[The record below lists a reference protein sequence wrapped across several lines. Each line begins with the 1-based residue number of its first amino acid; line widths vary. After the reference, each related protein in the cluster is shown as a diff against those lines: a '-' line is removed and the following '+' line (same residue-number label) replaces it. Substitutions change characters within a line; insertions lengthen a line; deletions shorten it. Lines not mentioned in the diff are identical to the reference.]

1 MGRIRKERGIEMK
14 KQDRNITIAVI
25 VAMVMIFFSAI
36 FFIDDK
42 ELKKDVVEKVTDTVT
57 DIATREMSKEEI
69 ESLPSTEIIEQ
80 TEEQENAVSNEQEG
94 EETEGFQLQGEIAYE
109 GAKAETW
116 NVELGDYVGLT
127 YYSQLDSRWASKMYS
142 SVGNSNQ
149 TIGSSAC
156 GPTCASMVV
165 TATKGAITPDTMC
178 DLFVQHGYRSAN
190 NGTYF
195 SAFRAVADE
204 FDIGYE
210 ETYYLDKA
218 VELLRNNH
226 YVIVSCGNG
235 LFTTGGHFIVLV
247 GIDGDTL
254 KIYDPYLYSGK
265 FSTSTRRGKV
275 TVDGNTVYCSIDNFR
290 NYANYSKF
298 FAFAH
303 DGNVQVNNTRPVTT
317 QAYTRYVNAKIGLN
331 IRNKPNGYIV
341 GGLSNGTA
349 VTVYETDGN
358 WSRIGTNKWVSSNY
372 LTSYMA
378 VASNPVK
385 TISGVKYTTGK
396 YKVNASVLNVRTGP
410 STKYKIKGYKQLTSN
425 ARYQNKRLGNQYTN
439 GLKRGV
445 VTTVIKVRNGF
456 GLTPSGWIALNYC
469 TKM

>member
-1 MGRIRKERGIEMK
+1 MK

-165 TATKGAITPDTMC
+165 TATKGAITPDTMS
-178 DLFVQHGYRSAN
+178 DLFVKYGYRSAN
-190 NGTYF
+190 NGTYW

-204 FDIGYE
+204 FNIGYTE
-210 ETYYLDKA
+210 ITDIQRALQ
-218 VELLRNNH
+218 LLQNNN

-247 GIDGDTL
+247 GIEGDTL

-331 IRNKPNGYIV
+331 IRNNVNGSIIGSYKY
-341 GGLSNGTA
+341 GTA
-349 VTVYETDGN
+349 VLVYETRDG
-358 WSRIGTNKWVSSNY
+358 WSRVGTNRWVSSNY
-372 LTSYMA
+372 LTSYMP
-378 VASNPVK
+378 SRQTPVK

>member
-1 MGRIRKERGIEMK
+1 MNNEQKRKI
-14 KQDRNITIAVI
+14 ILIISAVI
-25 VAMVMIFFSAI
+25 VGILSGFGIYKANENSSTNEIVSNVVNEVKNNISTYDMTEQEV
-36 FFIDDK
+36 
-42 ELKKDVVEKVTDTVT
+42 KD
-57 DIATREMSKEEI
+57 
-69 ESLPSTEIIEQ
+69 LPTTEIQAQ
-80 TEEQENAVSNEQEG
+80 TEEQEKVVAEEQKVEG
-94 EETEGFQLQGEIAYE
+94 EAFEEQGEIAYNGTNE
-109 GAKAETW
+109 YP
-116 NVELGDYVGLT
+116 NVTLGNYQGLT
-127 YYSQLDSRWASKMYS
+127 YYSQIDNRWRYKMYS
-142 SVGNSNQ
+142 SVGDSSQ
-149 TIGSSAC
+149 TIGTSGC

-165 TATKGAITPDTMC
+165 TATKGTITPPEMC
-178 DLFVQHGYRSAN
+178 DLFVKYGYRSAN
-190 NGTYF
+190 NGTYW
-195 SAFRAVADE
+195 SAFRFVADT
-204 FDIGYE
+204 FNIGYQ
-210 ETYYLDKA
+210 ETTDIQRALQ
-218 VELLRNNH
+218 LLESQN
-226 YVIVSCGNG
+226 YVVASCGNG
-235 LFTTGGHFIVLV
+235 LFTTGGHFILLTKVEN
-247 GIDGDTL
+247 GMIE
-254 KIYDPYLYSGK
+254 IYDPYLYAGK
-265 FSTSTRRGKV
+265 FDTATRRGKAV
-275 TVDGNTVYCSIDNFR
+275 VEGNKVYVSVDNFKK
-290 NYANYSKF
+290 YANYKGF
-298 FAFAH
+298 FAYKY
-303 DGNVQVNNTRPVTT
+303 DGSTQENKQTVTT

-385 TISGVKYTTGK
+385 TISGVKYITGK

-445 VTTVIKVRNGF
+445 VTTVTKVQTGF

>member
-1 MGRIRKERGIEMK
+1 MNNEQKRKI
-14 KQDRNITIAVI
+14 ILIISAVI
-25 VAMVMIFFSAI
+25 VGILGGLGFYKANENSSTNEIVNGVVNEVKNNISTYDMTEQEV
-36 FFIDDK
+36 
-42 ELKKDVVEKVTDTVT
+42 KD
-57 DIATREMSKEEI
+57 
-69 ESLPSTEIIEQ
+69 LPTTEIIEQ
-80 TEEQENAVSNEQEG
+80 TEVQENAVSNEQEG

-116 NVELGDYVGLT
+116 NVELGDYIGLT
-127 YYSQLDSRWASKMYS
+127 YYSQLDSSRWASKMYS
-142 SVGNSNQ
+142 SIGNPNQ
-149 TIGSSAC
+149 TIGSSGC

-254 KIYDPYLYSGK
+254 KIYDPYLYAGK
-265 FSTSTRRGKV
+265 FDTATRRGKV

-317 QAYTRYVNAKIGLN
+317 QAYTRYVNAKKGLN

-372 LTSYMA
+372 LTSYMP
-378 VASNPVK
+378 STQNTVK

-396 YKVNASVLNVRTGP
+396 YKVNASVLNVRTGAG
-410 STKYKIKGYKQLTSN
+410 TKYRIKGYKQLTAN

-445 VTTVIKVRNGF
+445 VTTVTKVQNGF
-456 GLTPSGWIALNYC
+456 GLIPSGWISLNYC
-469 TKM
+469 TKL

>member
-1 MGRIRKERGIEMK
+1 MNNEQKRKI
-14 KQDRNITIAVI
+14 ILIISAVI
-25 VAMVMIFFSAI
+25 VGILGGLGFYKANENSSTNEIVNGVVNEVKNNISTYDMTEQEV
-36 FFIDDK
+36 
-42 ELKKDVVEKVTDTVT
+42 KD
-57 DIATREMSKEEI
+57 
-69 ESLPSTEIIEQ
+69 LPSTEIIEQ

-116 NVELGDYVGLT
+116 NVELGDYIGLT
-127 YYSQLDSRWASKMYS
+127 YYSQLDSSRWASKMYS
-142 SVGNSNQ
+142 SIGNPNQ
-149 TIGSSAC
+149 TIGSSGC

-372 LTSYMA
+372 LTSYMP
-378 VASNPVK
+378 STQNTVK

-396 YKVNASVLNVRTGP
+396 YKVNASVLNVRTGAG
-410 STKYKIKGYKQLTSN
+410 TKYRIKGYKQLTAN

-445 VTTVIKVRNGF
+445 VTTVTKVQNRF
-456 GLTPSGWIALNYC
+456 GLTPSGWISLNYC
-469 TKM
+469 TKL

>member
-1 MGRIRKERGIEMK
+1 MK

-80 TEEQENAVSNEQEG
+80 TEEQEKAVSNEQEG

-142 SVGNSNQ
+142 SVGNPNQ

-165 TATKGAITPDTMC
+165 TATKGTITPPEMC
-178 DLFVQHGYRSAN
+178 DLFVKYGYRSAN
-190 NGTYF
+190 NGTYW
-195 SAFRAVADE
+195 SAFRFVADT
-204 FDIGYE
+204 FNIGYQ
-210 ETYYLDKA
+210 ETTDIQRALQ
-218 VELLRNNH
+218 LLESQN
-226 YVIVSCGNG
+226 YVVVSCGNG
-235 LFTTGGHFIVLV
+235 LFTTGGHFILLTKVEN
-247 GIDGDTL
+247 GMIE
-254 KIYDPYLYSGK
+254 IYDPYLYAGK
-265 FSTSTRRGKV
+265 FDTATRRGKAV
-275 TVDGNTVYCSIDNFR
+275 VEGNKVYVSVDNFKK
-290 NYANYSKF
+290 YANYKGF
-298 FAFAH
+298 FAFSH

>member
-1 MGRIRKERGIEMK
+1 MK

-25 VAMVMIFFSAI
+25 VAMVIIFFCAI

-94 EETEGFQLQGEIAYE
+94 EETEGFQLQGDIAYE

>member
-1 MGRIRKERGIEMK
+1 MK

-25 VAMVMIFFSAI
+25 VAMVIIFFSAI

-341 GGLSNGTA
+341 GGLSNGIA

-378 VASNPVK
+378 VASNSVK

-396 YKVNASVLNVRTGP
+396 YKVNASILNVRTGP
-410 STKYKIKGYKQLTSN
+410 STKYKIKGYKQLTAN

-456 GLTPSGWIALNYC
+456 GLTPSGWISLNYC
-469 TKM
+469 TKL

>member
-1 MGRIRKERGIEMK
+1 MNNEQKRKI
-14 KQDRNITIAVI
+14 ILII
-25 VAMVMIFFSAI
+25 SAI
-36 FFIDDK
+36 VVGILGGLGFYKANENSSTNEIVN
-42 ELKKDVVEKVTDTVT
+42 DVVNEVKNNISTYDMTEQEVKD
-57 DIATREMSKEEI
+57 
-69 ESLPSTEIIEQ
+69 LPTTEIQVQ

-385 TISGVKYTTGK
+385 TISGVKYTTGR
-396 YKVNASVLNVRTGP
+396 YKVNASILNVRTGP

-445 VTTVIKVRNGF
+445 VTTVTKVQNGF
-456 GLTPSGWIALNYC
+456 GLIPSGWISLNYC
-469 TKM
+469 TKL

>member
-1 MGRIRKERGIEMK
+1 MK

-25 VAMVMIFFSAI
+25 VAMVIIFFSAI

-94 EETEGFQLQGEIAYE
+94 EETEGFQLQGDIAYE

-127 YYSQLDSRWASKMYS
+127 YYSQLDSRWESKMYS
-142 SVGNSNQ
+142 SVGNPNQ

-178 DLFVQHGYRSAN
+178 DLFVQHGYRSVN

-317 QAYTRYVNAKIGLN
+317 QAYTRYVNAKKGLN
-331 IRNKPNGYIV
+331 VRNKPNGYIV

-372 LTSYMA
+372 LTSYRA

-396 YKVNASVLNVRTGP
+396 YKVNASILNVRTGP
-410 STKYKIKGYKQLTSN
+410 GTKYKIKGYKQLTAN
-425 ARYQNKRLGNQYTN
+425 ARYQNKKLGNQYTN

-445 VTTVIKVRNGF
+445 VTTVTKVQNGF
-456 GLTPSGWIALNYC
+456 GLIPSGWISLNYC
-469 TKM
+469 TKL

>member
-1 MGRIRKERGIEMK
+1 MK

-94 EETEGFQLQGEIAYE
+94 EETEGFQLQGDIAYE

-378 VASNPVK
+378 VASNSVK
-385 TISGVKYTTGK
+385 TISGAKYTTGK

>member
-1 MGRIRKERGIEMK
+1 MNENQRKK
-14 KQDRNITIAVI
+14 ATLVI
-25 VAMVMIFFSAI
+25 VSALIAILSGFGFYNMNKDKSADEIVDSAI
-36 FFIDDK
+36 N
-42 ELKKDVVEKVTDTVT
+42 EVVNQLNTY
-57 DIATREMSKEEI
+57 EMSKEEI

-80 TEEQENAVSNEQEG
+80 TEEQEKAVSNEQEG

-142 SVGNSNQ
+142 SVGNPNQ

-349 VTVYETDGN
+349 VTVYETAGN
-358 WSRIGTNKWVSSNY
+358 WSRIGTNKWVSSSY

-410 STKYKIKGYKQLTSN
+410 STKYKIKGYKQLTAN
-425 ARYQNKRLGNQYTN
+425 ARYQNKKLGNQYTN
-439 GLKRGV
+439 GLKRRV
-445 VTTVIKVRNGF
+445 VTTVTKVQNGF
-456 GLTPSGWIALNYC
+456 GLIPSGWISLNYC
-469 TKM
+469 TKL

>member
-1 MGRIRKERGIEMK
+1 MK
-14 KQDRNITIAVI
+14 DKKFLTIISVI
-25 VAMVMIFFSAI
+25 MMSVILFTVFAFS
-36 FFIDDK
+36 DDK
-42 ELKKDVVEKVTDTVT
+42 ELQKDVVEKVTDTVT

-116 NVELGDYVGLT
+116 NVELGDYIGLT
-127 YYSQLDSRWASKMYS
+127 YYSQLDSSRWASKMYS
-142 SVGNSNQ
+142 SIGNPNQ
-149 TIGSSAC
+149 TIGSSGC

-254 KIYDPYLYSGK
+254 KIYDPYLYAGK
-265 FSTSTRRGKV
+265 FDTATRRGKV

-317 QAYTRYVNAKIGLN
+317 QTYTRYVNTKIGLN
-331 IRNKPNGYIV
+331 VRNKPNGYIV

-372 LTSYMA
+372 LTSYMP
-378 VASNPVK
+378 STQNTVK

-445 VTTVIKVRNGF
+445 VTTVTKVQNGF
-456 GLTPSGWIALNYC
+456 GLIPSGWISLNYC
-469 TKM
+469 TKL

>member
-1 MGRIRKERGIEMK
+1 MNENQRKK
-14 KQDRNITIAVI
+14 ATLVI
-25 VAMVMIFFSAI
+25 VSVLIAILSGFGFYNMNKDKSADEIVDSAI
-36 FFIDDK
+36 N
-42 ELKKDVVEKVTDTVT
+42 EVVNQLNTY
-57 DIATREMSKEEI
+57 EMSKEEI

-80 TEEQENAVSNEQEG
+80 TEEQEKAVSNEQEG
-94 EETEGFQLQGEIAYE
+94 EETEGFQLQGDIAYE

-116 NVELGDYVGLT
+116 NVELGDYIGLT

-142 SVGNSNQ
+142 SVGNPNQ

-247 GIDGDTL
+247 GIEGDTL

-303 DGNVQVNNTRPVTT
+303 DGNVQVNNTHPVTT

-331 IRNKPNGYIV
+331 IRNNVNGSIIGSYKY
-341 GGLSNGTA
+341 GTA
-349 VTVYETDGN
+349 VLVYETRDG
-358 WSRIGTNKWVSSNY
+358 WSRVGTNRWVSSNY
-372 LTSYMA
+372 LTSYMP
-378 VASNPVK
+378 SRQTPVK
-385 TISGVKYTTGK
+385 TISGVKYTKGK

-445 VTTVIKVRNGF
+445 VTTVTKVRNGF

-469 TKM
+469 IKI

>member
-1 MGRIRKERGIEMK
+1 MK

-94 EETEGFQLQGEIAYE
+94 EETEGFQLQGDIAYE

-317 QAYTRYVNAKIGLN
+317 QAYTRYVNAKKGLN

-372 LTSYMA
+372 LTSYMP
-378 VASNPVK
+378 STQNTVK

-396 YKVNASVLNVRTGP
+396 YKVNASVLNVRTGAG
-410 STKYKIKGYKQLTSN
+410 TKYRIKGYKQLTAN

-445 VTTVIKVRNGF
+445 VTTVTKVQNRF
-456 GLTPSGWIALNYC
+456 GLTPSGWISLNYC
-469 TKM
+469 TKL

>member
-1 MGRIRKERGIEMK
+1 MNENQRKK
-14 KQDRNITIAVI
+14 ATLVI
-25 VAMVMIFFSAI
+25 VSVLIAILSGFGFYNMNKDKSADEIVDSAI
-36 FFIDDK
+36 N
-42 ELKKDVVEKVTDTVT
+42 EVVNQLNTY
-57 DIATREMSKEEI
+57 EMSKEEI

-142 SVGNSNQ
+142 SVGNPNQ

-204 FDIGYE
+204 FNIGYT
-210 ETYYLDKA
+210 ETTDIQRALQ
-218 VELLRNNH
+218 LLQNNN

-275 TVDGNTVYCSIDNFR
+275 IVDGNTVYCSIDNFR

-349 VTVYETDGN
+349 VTVYETAGN

-385 TISGVKYTTGK
+385 TIFGVKYTTGK

-445 VTTVIKVRNGF
+445 VTTVTKVQNGF
-456 GLTPSGWIALNYC
+456 GLIPSGWISLNYC
-469 TKM
+469 TKL

>member
-1 MGRIRKERGIEMK
+1 MK

-25 VAMVMIFFSAI
+25 VAMVIIFFSAI

-80 TEEQENAVSNEQEG
+80 TEEQEKAVSNEQEG
-94 EETEGFQLQGEIAYE
+94 EETEEFQLQGDIAYE

-116 NVELGDYVGLT
+116 NVELGDYIGLT
-127 YYSQLDSRWASKMYS
+127 YYSQLDRWASKMYS
-142 SVGNSNQ
+142 SIGNPNQ
-149 TIGSSAC
+149 TIGSSGC

-190 NGTYF
+190 KGTYF

-317 QAYTRYVNAKIGLN
+317 QAYTRYVNAKKGLN
-331 IRNKPNGYIV
+331 VRNKPNGYIV

-349 VTVYETDGN
+349 VTVYETAGN
-358 WSRIGTNKWVSSNY
+358 WSRIGTNKWVFSNY

-378 VASNPVK
+378 VTSNSVK

-396 YKVNASVLNVRTGP
+396 YKVNASILNVRTGP
-410 STKYKIKGYKQLTSN
+410 STKYKIKGYKQLTAN
-425 ARYQNKRLGNQYTN
+425 ARYQNKKLGNQYTN

-445 VTTVIKVRNGF
+445 VTTVTKVQNGF
-456 GLTPSGWIALNYC
+456 GLIPSGWISLNYC
-469 TKM
+469 TKL

>member
-1 MGRIRKERGIEMK
+1 MNNEQKRKI
-14 KQDRNITIAVI
+14 ILIISAVI
-25 VAMVMIFFSAI
+25 VGILGGLGFYKANENSSTNEIVNGVVNEVKNNISTYDMTEQEV
-36 FFIDDK
+36 
-42 ELKKDVVEKVTDTVT
+42 KD
-57 DIATREMSKEEI
+57 
-69 ESLPSTEIIEQ
+69 LPTTEIQVQ
-80 TEEQENAVSNEQEG
+80 TEEQEKAVSNEQEG
-94 EETEGFQLQGEIAYE
+94 EETEGFQLQGDIAYE

-116 NVELGDYVGLT
+116 NVELGDYIGLT
-127 YYSQLDSRWASKMYS
+127 YYSQLDSSRWASKMYS
-142 SVGNSNQ
+142 SIGNPNQ
-149 TIGSSAC
+149 TIGSSGC

-254 KIYDPYLYSGK
+254 KIYDPYLYAGK
-265 FSTSTRRGKV
+265 FDTATRRGKV

-303 DGNVQVNNTRPVTT
+303 DGNVQINNTRPVTT
-317 QAYTRYVNAKIGLN
+317 QTYTRYVNAKIGLN

-372 LTSYMA
+372 LTSYMP
-378 VASNPVK
+378 STQNTVK

-396 YKVNASVLNVRTGP
+396 YKVNASVLNVRTGAG
-410 STKYKIKGYKQLTSN
+410 TKYRIKGYKQLTSN
-425 ARYQNKRLGNQYTN
+425 ARYQNKKLGNQYTN

-445 VTTVIKVRNGF
+445 VTTVTKVQNGF
-456 GLTPSGWIALNYC
+456 GLIPSGWISLNYC
-469 TKM
+469 TKL

>member
-1 MGRIRKERGIEMK
+1 MK

-94 EETEGFQLQGEIAYE
+94 EETEGFQLQGDIAYE

-317 QAYTRYVNAKIGLN
+317 QAYTRYVNAKKGLN
-331 IRNKPNGYIV
+331 VRNKPNGYIV

-372 LTSYMA
+372 LTTYMA
-378 VASNPVK
+378 VASNSVK

-456 GLTPSGWIALNYC
+456 GLIPSGWISLNYC
-469 TKM
+469 TKL